1 MTVGVRKVTV
11 QSARLEISK
20 QAGSTVLF
28 LMGMYTRSSI
38 AKSGLGSDCYPGFL
52 FGAGSSIMHH
62 TPEYVVGV
70 LDTDMRCV
78 MCTHSVNFINNFN
91 PFKP

>member
-1 MTVGVRKVTV
+1 MTVGVRKLTV
-11 QSARLEISK
+11 QSAKLEISK

-70 LDTDMRCV
+70 LDTDMRRV
-78 MCTHSVNFINNFN
+78 MCTHTINFMDNPN